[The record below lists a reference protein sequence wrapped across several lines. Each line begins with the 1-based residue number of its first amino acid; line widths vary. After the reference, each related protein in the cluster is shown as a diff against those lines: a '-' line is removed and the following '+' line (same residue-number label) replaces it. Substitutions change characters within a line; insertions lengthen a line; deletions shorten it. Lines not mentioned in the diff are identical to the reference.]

1 MVRSAA
7 NEGHV
12 HAKFFC
18 RTGVL
23 AGANYEIGEQA
34 TIGRGPQNTIVL
46 ADDGVSKVHARIAF
60 DANAAAYFL
69 EDLDSTNGTR
79 LDGVPVSG
87 AQRLEDL
94 HVITFGGQHDFI
106 FAVRPAAVAG
116 QGSGAEDVVSTPAA
130 QPKKPAAS
138 LEAPPTRTT
147 PQDGAEPELRVA
159 GHAAAA
165 PREPVR
171 HRPGGGDPVE
181 PATRYEP
188 PPALDVPPLAAEPEP
203 RKSEPGAAES
213 PKAAP
218 DGAPL
223 GGQAPPSAE
232 PATRYEPPPALDVP
246 PLGVQPESPEAEAAA
261 ASPQEAAPHDEP
273 EDAVAEQAA
282 EPATRY
288 EPPPAL
294 DVPPL
299 GGESARSPG
308 VTIEIA
314 IADGQPRRVTLG
326 DGRHVAG
333 RARDCAVPI
342 DDMTLSRRH
351 AAFVVRGDVVTV
363 TDLKSLNGT
372 FIEEMSV
379 ETPTEIDVGQAV
391 TLGNR
396 VRVVR
401 IAP

>member
-7 NEGHV
+7 NEGNV
-12 HAKFFC
+12 QAKFFC

-23 AGANYEIGEQA
+23 SGANYEIGEHA
-34 TIGRGPQNTIVL
+34 TIGRGQQNTIVL

-94 HVITFGGQHDFI
+94 HVVTLGERHDFI
-106 FAVRPAAVAG
+106 FAVLPAAAG
-116 QGSGAEDVVSTPAA
+116 QGSSAEDVVSTPAA
-130 QPKKPAAS
+130 GPDKPATP
-138 LEAPPTRTT
+138 LEARPARGIPR
-147 PQDGAEPELRVA
+147 DRAEPEPRVA

-165 PREPVR
+165 PPEPVR
-171 HRPGGGDPVE
+171 RRPGGDEPVE

-188 PPALDVPPLAAEPEP
+188 PPALDVPPLAVEPEP
-203 RKSEPGAAES
+203 RRDDPGAAES
-213 PKAAP
+213 PKA
-218 DGAPL
+218 DQGGAPMD
-223 GGQAPPSAE
+223 GPAPPPVE

-246 PLGVQPESPEAEAAA
+246 PLGVQPEPLEAEPAGG
-261 ASPQEAAPHDEP
+261 SPPAGRHEEP
-273 EDAVAEQAA
+273 EEVVAEEAA

-288 EPPPAL
+288 EPAPAL

-299 GGESARSPG
+299 GGESAKSPG
-308 VTIEIA
+308 VTIEIV
-314 IADGQPRRVTLG
+314 IADGQPKRVTLG

-333 RARDCAVPI
+333 RAKDCAVPI

-351 AAFVVRGDVVTV
+351 AAFVVRGDVVTI

>member
-1 MVRSAA
+1 MQ
-7 NEGHV
+7 
-12 HAKFFC
+12 AKFFC

-23 AGANYEIGEQA
+23 AGADYEIGEHA
-34 TIGRGPQNTIVL
+34 TIGRGQQNTIVL

-60 DANAAAYFL
+60 DADAAAYFL

-94 HVITFGGQHDFI
+94 HVVTFGRQHDFI
-106 FAVRPAAVAG
+106 FAVLPAAAAG
-116 QGSGAEDVVSTPAA
+116 QGSSAEDVVSTPAA
-130 QPKKPAAS
+130 LPEKPAAS
-138 LEAPPTRTT
+138 LEARPARGIPR
-147 PQDGAEPELRVA
+147 DRAELEPCVA

-171 HRPGGGDPVE
+171 RRQGVGDPVE

-188 PPALDVPPLAAEPEP
+188 PPALDVPPLAAEPQP
-203 RKSEPGAAES
+203 RKDEPGAAES
-213 PKAAP
+213 PKADL
-218 DGAPL
+218 DGAPM
-223 GGQAPPSAE
+223 GGSALPPVE

-246 PLGVQPESPEAEAAA
+246 PLGVQPEPPEAEAAA
-261 ASPQEAAPHDEP
+261 ASPQEAVPHEEP

-299 GGESARSPG
+299 GGESARPPG
-308 VTIEIA
+308 VTIEIV
-314 IADGQPRRVTLG
+314 IADGQPQRVTLG

-351 AAFVVRGDVVTV
+351 AAFVVRGDVVMI